1 MSCETSKKRNDRGMD
16 LYLRELDNM
25 GYGSTSRGQQ
35 TVNYAITGDQ
45 QARQRVQKKRG
56 ETGDGSDEEG
66 YCQESELCGV
76 GRSRKN
82 TSE

>member
-1 MSCETSKKRNDRGMD
+1 MSCETPKKRNNGNMN
-16 LYLRELDNM
+16 LYRELDNV
-25 GYGSTSRGQQ
+25 GYGSTSSGV
-35 TVNYAITGDQ
+35 TNCKYAVTRDQ
-45 QARQRVQKKRG
+45 HARQRVHKKRG